1 MNIENSIETRTCN
14 KTINEMA
21 SFPTMIRAKY
31 IEFEE
36 LELFKEIK
44 DTIRKIKKDLS
55 YSIVAIKK
63 IH

>member
-1 MNIENSIETRTCN
+1 MT
-14 KTINEMA
+14 